1 MEEVTVRR
9 ALRAKHAL
17 TQHHA
22 ESLPNTQQRSQ
33 GFLESVEHFLQ
44 SRCATKPLS
53 PQL

>member
-1 MEEVTVRR
+1 MEEVTIRR

-17 TQHHA
+17 TQHRT